1 MFFCIGLIIGLVVM
15 YCFMKR
21 QYDKKIQYK
30 QIEIVKNVQISHFL
44 NNWLQM
50 YQMKKNMVP
59 YIEYMGY
66 KSIAIYGMG
75 ILGQRLYDEL
85 EESDI
90 IVKYAIDQNAANI
103 RDLVDVK
110 HPSEELETVD
120 AVIVTSLYYFD
131 EIKRDMESKM
141 ECPVISLMD
150 CLAPE
155 YTKFC

>member
-1 MFFCIGLIIGLVVM
+1 MFFCIGLLIGLVVM

-21 QYDKKIQYK
+21 LYDKKLQYK
-30 QIEIVKNVQISHFL
+30 QIEIIKNVQISQFL

-59 YIEYMGY
+59 YILDMGY

-85 EESDI
+85 EESNI
-90 IVKYAIDQNAANI
+90 TVKYAIDRNAANI

-110 HPSEELETVD
+110 HPSEELEPVD

-131 EIKRDMESKM
+131 EIKSDMESKM
-141 ECPVISLMD
+141 KCPVISLMD

-155 YTKFC
+155 YIKFC

>member
-1 MFFCIGLIIGLVVM
+1 MIFSIGLLIGLATM
-15 YCFMKR
+15 YYFMKSV
-21 QYDKKIQYK
+21 YDKKLRDK
-30 QIEIVKNVQISHFL
+30 QSEIEKHMQISLFL

-59 YIEYMGY
+59 YIWDMGY

-85 EESDI
+85 EESRI
-90 IVKYAIDQNAANI
+90 TVKYAIDRNAANI

>member
-1 MFFCIGLIIGLVVM
+1 MFFCIGLLIGLVVM

-21 QYDKKIQYK
+21 LYDKKLQYK
-30 QIEIVKNVQISHFL
+30 QIEIIKNVQISQFL

-59 YIEYMGY
+59 YILDMGY

-90 IVKYAIDQNAANI
+90 IVKYAIDRNAANI

-110 HPSEELETVD
+110 HPSEELEPVE
-120 AVIVTSLYYFD
+120 AVIVTSLYYVD

>member
-1 MFFCIGLIIGLVVM
+1 MFFCVGLLCGMVVM
-15 YCFMKR
+15 YCIMKSK
-21 QYDKKIQYK
+21 YNKKVQNIQMENAK
-30 QIEIVKNVQISHFL
+30 NIQILQFL

-59 YIEYMGY
+59 YIKYMGY

-85 EESDI
+85 EECDI
-90 IVKYAIDQNAANI
+90 LVKYAIDRNAANI

-110 HPSEELETVD
+110 HPSEELESVD
-120 AVIVTSLYYFD
+120 AIIVTSLFYFE
-131 EIKRDMESKM
+131 EIKREMENKM
-141 ECPVISLMD
+141 ECPIISLTE